1 MRKSLWIILIL
12 LLVAITAPCAQ
23 AGSVTVTF
31 TCTGD
36 NTDGFPFG
44 PCLVSP
50 APTTPDVTFQG
61 PTLEITWYTAA
72 NPSPIAVTLP
82 STWLVTDSF
91 SWFASNDMFFIFD
104 HSIPGSVVGV
114 ADTNLPD
121 GNGLS
126 EFGTLTF
133 TPGTGGT
140 GSSVTPEPGT
150 LLLLGSGLMGIG
162 FLRRKLWV

>member
-1 MRKSLWIILIL
+1 MRKSSWIILIL
-12 LLVAITAPCAQ
+12 LLVAIVAPCAQ
-23 AGSVTVTF
+23 AGSVSVTF

-36 NTDGFPFG
+36 NGFG
-44 PCLVSP
+44 GVCQEA
-50 APTTPDVTFQG
+50 APTAPDVTFQG

-91 SWFASNDMFFIFD
+91 SWFASNDSFFIFD
-104 HSIPGSVVGV
+104 KSIPGSVFGV

-121 GNGLS
+121 GAGLS

-140 GSSVTPEPGT
+140 GPSATPEPGT

-162 FLRRKLWV
+162 FLRRKLWA

>member
-1 MRKSLWIILIL
+1 MRKSSWIILIL
-12 LLVAITAPCAQ
+12 LLVATVAPCAQ

-50 APTTPDVTFQG
+50 VPTAPDVTFQG

-91 SWFASNDMFFIFD
+91 SWFASNDFFFIFD
-104 HSIPGSVVGV
+104 KSIPGSVFGV

-121 GNGLS
+121 GAGLS

-133 TPGTGGT
+133 APGTGGT
-140 GSSVTPEPGT
+140 GPSATPEPGT

-162 FLRRKLWV
+162 FLRRKLWA